1 MDYIKVYA
9 VRIGIVASI
18 FKLLL
23 IPSYRSTDFEV
34 HRNWLAITHSLPLS
48 RWYYENSSEWTLDYP
63 PLFAWF
69 EYSLSQAAVVVDP
82 MMTVL
87 SNLEYASDKTIIFQR
102 VSVIITDFL
111 LIYAIYDFCKWWSID
126 RNLLALSIS
135 ERYKGNIKIFVLMTL
150 VILNFGLII
159 VDHIHFQYNGMLFGI
174 FLLSISKTAQEKFCQ
189 AAFFFILL
197 LNFKHLFVYV
207 APAYLVYLLRIYCL
221 GKYPYTT
228 WTEMIQDFR
237 LIPLAKLSVI
247 VLSVVSISF
256 GPFIVM
262 VKCYL

>member
-1 MDYIKVYA
+1 MDYITVYA
-9 VRIGIVASI
+9 IRIGIVASL

-69 EYSLSQAAVVVDP
+69 EYSLSQAAVMVDP

-87 SNLEYASDKTIIFQR
+87 SNLEYASDRTIIFQR
-102 VSVIITDFL
+102 ISVILTDIL
-111 LIYAIYDFCKWWSID
+111 LIYAIYDFCKWWSTD
-126 RNLLALSIS
+126 RKLSALPVSDRLI
-135 ERYKGNIKIFVLMTL
+135 RIFVLMTL
-150 VILNFGLII
+150 VIFNFGLII
-159 VDHIHFQYNGMLFGI
+159 IDHIHFQYNGMLFGI
-174 FLLSISKTAQEKFCQ
+174 FLLSISKTAQQKFCQ

-197 LNFKHLFVYV
+197 LNFKHLFAYV
-207 APAYLVYLLRIYCL
+207 APAYLIYLLRKYCL
-221 GKYPYTT
+221 GKFQYAT

-237 LIPLAKLSVI
+237 LAHLVKLAII
-247 VLSVVSISF
+247 VLSVTFISF
-256 GPFIVM
+256 GPFIIM
-262 VKCYL
+262 V